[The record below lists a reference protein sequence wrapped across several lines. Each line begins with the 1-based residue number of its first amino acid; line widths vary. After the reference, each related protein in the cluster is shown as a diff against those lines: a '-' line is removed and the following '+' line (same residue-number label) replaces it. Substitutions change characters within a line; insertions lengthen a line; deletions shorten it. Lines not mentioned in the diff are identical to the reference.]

1 MLPVEDVRYL
11 TEKGYD
17 YVCEPGGSGHL
28 LVIKSFALPPGMT
41 PNATDLLLE
50 IPGGYPDAGL
60 DMFWVHPEVRVTATG
75 AYPPAAEQFESKL
88 QGLSWQRFSRH
99 GFPWQPGQDSIAS
112 YLGWVRRSLQ
122 QDAGALAA

>member
-88 QGLSWQRFSRH
+88 QGLSWSGSPGMAFHGSRVRLH
-99 GFPWQPGQDSIAS
+99 RLASRRGQAKSSA
-112 YLGWVRRSLQ
+112 RR
-122 QDAGALAA
+122 